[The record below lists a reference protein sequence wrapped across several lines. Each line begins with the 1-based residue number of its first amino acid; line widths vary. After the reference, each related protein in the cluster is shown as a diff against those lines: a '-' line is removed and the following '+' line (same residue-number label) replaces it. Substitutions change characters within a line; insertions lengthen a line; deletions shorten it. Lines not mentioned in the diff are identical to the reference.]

1 VVFEILSWL
10 PAKFLRR
17 CRCVCTSWRALIS
30 DPAFIAE
37 HRSRAEPLLVADS
50 TRGGTMATTSVQI
63 MDTDGYVVRL
73 VDLGGLWTFRASLRD
88 LVLVTS
94 RPGHDWGA
102 AIRVIDLASGGT
114 ILSCPGPAAEAADHV
129 TTWFGFGRAARSG
142 VLKVIRIVS
151 RSFWLGH
158 DLLTCEV
165 LTVASGSGWRRTR
178 SPPPEVCDSCDF
190 HDGVAVDGV
199 LHFLSPWRHGILC
212 SDLASEEW
220 TAIRGPKGVFR
231 RKEEISLAELNGAV
245 CMAHARRHTVNLW
258 LLADTSKNVWVKAYK
273 IRVDRVVHLPTDRV
287 VDFVPLR
294 AMRAGENLIFYYR
307 PDYGSAAVLR
317 LYDPRSGK
325 CTDVENVPIGID
337 GRIGLCSSSLDPRLY
352 M

>member
-37 HRSRAEPLLVADS
+37 HRSRAEPLLVAVTDS

-73 VDLGGLWTFRASLRD
+73 VDLGGLWTFRASLGD
-88 LVLVTS
+88 LALVTS

-151 RSFWLGH
+151 RSFWLGQGR
-158 DLLTCEV
+158 LTCEV
-165 LTVASGSGWRRTR
+165 LMVRVEADAVA
-178 SPPPEVCDSCDF
+178 
-190 HDGVAVDGV
+190 A
-199 LHFLSPWRHGILC
+199 
-212 SDLASEEW
+212 A
-220 TAIRGPKGVFR
+220 RG
-231 RKEEISLAELNGAV
+231 
-245 CMAHARRHTVNLW
+245 M
-258 LLADTSKNVWVKAYK
+258 
-273 IRVDRVVHLPTDRV
+273 
-287 VDFVPLR
+287 
-294 AMRAGENLIFYYR
+294 
-307 PDYGSAAVLR
+307 
-317 LYDPRSGK
+317 
-325 CTDVENVPIGID
+325 
-337 GRIGLCSSSLDPRLY
+337 
-352 M
+352 